1 MKILKDTLSETMSPF
16 YRFQIFVKD
25 SEGKKK
31 TVGMAYLGEG
41 QNIYTVRLWT
51 FLGEK
56 YFLLQSQDDQTK
68 FFVMTREPNKS
79 PNAKNK
85 YFWNIVGNAKTNT
98 SQSVLEINFDLIEKI
113 FYLNLFPETSSTP
126 RELAAPEVDDLAA

>member
-1 MKILKDTLSETMSPF
+1 MKILENTLYEAISTF

-51 FLGEK
+51 FLEEK
-56 YFLLQSQDDQTK
+56 YFLLQSQDDPTK
-68 FFVMTREPNKS
+68 FFVMTREPIKS

-85 YFWNIVGNAKTNT
+85 YFWNIVGNAKANT

-113 FYLNLFPETSSTP
+113 LYLNLFPETSSTP
-126 RELAAPEVDDLAA
+126 RELAAPEVNNSAA